1 MQRTGPDID
10 LTCEM
15 KRSGLSAICTTL
27 ATEYQ
32 QGDAYDRF
40 LKGMASMDRQ
50 LKGNGMKRS
59 LTPAVGERMVR
70 MKSKPKL
77 GQNYDIRRSRST
89 GTVLPHTET
98 RPLPQKTIGI
108 LGGMSNQATSE
119 YYRMLNERLNARL
132 GGWDNG
138 EIVIVS
144 VNFGNI
150 EYFVRQE
157 QWDEAERYL
166 TEKIGRLE
174 RAGADLILCVSN
186 TLHRVVEP
194 IMATRATP
202 FIHIADPTGAAI
214 QRAGLRTI
222 GLLGTMPAM
231 RSEDLRRRYRDSFGV
246 GMITPNDADMVIVD
260 RIIFD
265 ELVRRDLRAE
275 SKREY
280 LRIVDDLRARGAEGV
295 ILGCTE
301 IFLLIGQAD
310 LPGFPVFDTTE
321 LHVDAAVEF
330 VLASQLGEGC
340 HRT

>member
-1 MQRTGPDID
+1 
-10 LTCEM
+10 
-15 KRSGLSAICTTL
+15 
-27 ATEYQ
+27 
-32 QGDAYDRF
+32 
-40 LKGMASMDRQ
+40 
-50 LKGNGMKRS
+50 
-59 LTPAVGERMVR
+59 
-70 MKSKPKL
+70 MKSNPKL
-77 GQNYDIRRSRST
+77 GSRST
-89 GTVLPHTET
+89 GAALSNTEI

-119 YYRMLNERLNARL
+119 YYRLLNERLNARL

-150 EYFVRQE
+150 EHFVRHDR
-157 QWDEAERYL
+157 WNEAAAYL
-166 TEKIGRLE
+166 TEKIERLE

-186 TLHRVVEP
+186 TMHRVVEP

-202 FIHIADPTGAAI
+202 LIHIADPTGAAI
-214 QRAGLRTI
+214 RRAGLHTV
-222 GLLGTMPAM
+222 GLLGTMSAM
-231 RSEDLRRRYRDSFGV
+231 RSEDLRGRYRDRFGV
-246 GMITPNDADMVIVD
+246 DIVTPNHSDEAIVD

-280 LRIVDDLRARGAEGV
+280 LRIVDDLRARGAQGV

-321 LHVDAAVEF
+321 LHVDAAVDF
-330 VLASQLGEGC
+330 VLEKCDPAPPNVEDRPL
-340 HRT
+340 